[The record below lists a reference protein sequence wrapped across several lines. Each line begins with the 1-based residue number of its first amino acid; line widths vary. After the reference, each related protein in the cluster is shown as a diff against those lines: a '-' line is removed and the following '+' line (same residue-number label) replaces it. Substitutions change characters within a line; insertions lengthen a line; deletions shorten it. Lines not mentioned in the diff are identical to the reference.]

1 VSVAIEIAVEAPGW
15 MSLPEAEETIRRAV
29 EEVLTEAGETEA
41 ELGVVLTDDAR
52 IRSLNNAW
60 RGADEA
66 TNVLSFPAPVLP
78 VAGSRLLGDMV
89 LAFETVARE
98 AAAMGKPAHHHLSHL
113 AVHGALHLLGF
124 DHAGEEEAAA
134 MEERERAILARLGVP
149 DPYAP
154 GHQGRKQPA

>member
-1 VSVAIEIAVEAPGW
+1 MSVAIEIAVEAPGW
-15 MSLPEAEETIRRAV
+15 TSLPEAEATIRRAV
-29 EEVLTEAGETEA
+29 EEVLSEAGETEA

-66 TNVLSFPAPVLP
+66 TNVLSFPAPALP
-78 VAGSRLLGDMV
+78 VAGPRLLGDMV

-98 AAAMGKPAHHHLSHL
+98 AAALGKPAHHHLSHL

-134 MEERERAILARLGVP
+134 MEARERAILARLGVP
-149 DPYAP
+149 DPYGP
-154 GHQGRKQPA
+154 GDQGRKQPA